1 MTLLD
6 KLFHGHPF
14 GKSFCSCAPSPPPT
28 PDYAGAAQKQGQ
40 ANIDA
45 AITSGKINN
54 PNVISPYG
62 TQTVTWGGKF
72 DQAGFDNATATW
84 NKQVQDYTNAWNA
97 WVANGRPGPFTMDVG
112 FGAAVDPRHKAPQ
125 RSQFENRD
133 VPTITQTL
141 APDQQKLLDTGN
153 QAKIGL
159 SELALQGTGLAKDVL
174 GKSLDFSQLPAR
186 PGSAEET
193 RSKVMDAMM
202 SRVNEDT
209 GRSQRLLQSDLAAR
223 GIGTNTDAY
232 RDAMA
237 LEGRKL
243 TDARNQAYLASGQEM
258 SRDFQ
263 TDSQRRRDALGEMMT
278 ERQTP
283 INEITALMS
292 GSQVQNPFSMPG
304 YAQNA
309 NVQAAPLF
317 AAQNMAAD
325 YGTDLYNA
333 KAAQAGN
340 LQQGL
345 FGLGSAGIMG
355 GMMMSDRRLKSN
367 IVPVAHHPIGVPLY
381 AYDIAGRREVGVMA
395 DELAEVLPEAVE
407 VGSDGYQRVNYAMI
421 GG

>member
-6 KLFHGHPF
+6 KLFHGHPV

-54 PNVISPYG
+54 PNVINPYG

-72 DQAGFDNATATW
+72 DQAGFDNATAAW
-84 NKQVQDYTNAWNA
+84 NKQVQDYTNAWNSWA
-97 WVANGRPGPFTMDVG
+97 ANGKSGPFTTDVG
-112 FGAAVDPRHKAPQ
+112 FGAGVDPRTKAPQ

-141 APDQQKLLDTGN
+141 APDQQKILDTGN
-153 QAKIGL
+153 KAKIGL

-381 AYDIAGRREVGVMA
+381 AYDIMGRREVGVMA
-395 DELAEVLPEAVE
+395 DELAEVMPEAVG
-407 VGSDGYQRVNYAMI
+407 VGDDGYQRVNYAMI